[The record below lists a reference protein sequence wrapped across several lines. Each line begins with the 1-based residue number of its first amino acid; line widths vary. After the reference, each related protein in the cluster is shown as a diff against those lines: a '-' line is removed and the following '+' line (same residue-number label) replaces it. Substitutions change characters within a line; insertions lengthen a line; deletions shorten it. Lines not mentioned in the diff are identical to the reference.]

1 LLVLGEGPL
10 GEESELDELLAGAG
24 LSEYAV
30 FTGWV
35 EAEHLPGYLAA
46 ADAAIFPCD
55 DTLLNRVRHPAKL
68 VDLLAAGLPVV
79 ADAVGQNAEYIAD
92 GDSGLLVPPEDDAAL
107 AEAIVRLLRDAELRA
122 RLGTAAA
129 RRVQE
134 HLAWSKLA
142 EQVERAY
149 R

>member
-1 LLVLGEGPL
+1 
-10 GEESELDELLAGAG
+10 
-24 LSEYAV
+24 V

-35 EAEHLPGYLAA
+35 EAEHLSGYFAA

-68 VDLLAAGLPVV
+68 VDVLAAGLPVV

-92 GDSGLLVPPEDDAAL
+92 GASGLLVPAEDDAAL
-107 AEAIVRLLRDAELRA
+107 AEAMVRLLQDAELRA

-134 HLAWSKLA
+134 HFDWSELA